1 MYSLISLK
9 KICFTYIK
17 KSILGVTIN
26 KNFTHMYR
34 NFLSLKAIINW
45 GFLVDLLSV
54 EYILKYRFNRL
65 LLKNHGIFGYVAR
78 SN

>member
-9 KICFTYIK
+9 KICFTDIK

-34 NFLSLKAIINW
+34 NFLSLKAIIN
-45 GFLVDLLSV
+45 
-54 EYILKYRFNRL
+54 
-65 LLKNHGIFGYVAR
+65 GIFSGPIFG
-78 SN
+78 